1 VILSKIPILLIFGR
15 LIIGFFILYA
25 SLVAIN
31 NYAIIV
37 TILISLG
44 LLSDIFDGIIA
55 RKLNVSTEKLRRLD
69 STIDQVFY
77 LCIVLASYINCP
89 AFFKDQKIEIAI
101 ILAVEALAYL
111 VCFLKFKKEIAYHSL
126 GAKIWSLF
134 LFALLIQITFT
145 CSSNI
150 IFQLVFWIGIITRLE
165 IIAITLVLKKWT
177 NYIPSVYH
185 AFLLRK
191 GKTIKRNKL
200 FNG

>member
-15 LIIGFFILYA
+15 LITGFFILYA

-77 LCIVLASYINCP
+77 LCIVLASYIHCP
-89 AFFKDQKIEIAI
+89 AFFKDRKIEIAI

-111 VCFLKFKKEIAYHSL
+111 VCFLKFKKEIAFHSI

-177 NYIPSVYH
+177 NDIPSVYH